1 MAKLRV
7 WHNTQI
13 GKCKS
18 FYIPVESVADAQKV
32 MTVLSMYDCFLYN
45 QHIRGVYSSCCGL
58 EMFDEESQEWEAWWV
73 ETADGEYYD
82 DVDEY
87 CNEVLSYQKSEFET
101 LQTELRKQAG
111 FE

>member
-7 WHNTQI
+7 WHNTQV

-32 MTVLSMYDCFLYN
+32 MTVLSTYDCFLYN
-45 QHIRGVYSSCCGL
+45 QHIRGDYSSCCGL
-58 EMFDEESQEWEAWWV
+58 EMFDESSKEWESWWV

-82 DVDEY
+82 NVDDY
-87 CNEVLSYQKSEFET
+87 CNEVLNHRKSEFDT
-101 LQTELRKQAG
+101 LCNELFSQVV